1 VRSIALAL
9 AGALLLGLAA
19 PPKHA
24 PKPTPTRL
32 GIAINGERLAI
43 DPPPR
48 MVKGHLLVPVRR
60 IIEALGL
67 DLAQDGKRIV
77 THVGYKTVTLQL
89 GSRIADVDGDDTMLE
104 TAPVEIKGVL
114 YAPLRFFTDVL
125 DAQSSFDRKANV
137 VTIVAQ
143 LVGRSG
149 NGISRT
155 AKRVEQVGTITAVDV
170 DSDPP
175 TITLSYNASIRTTAI
190 APNATILLE
199 DVNANV
205 TVPGELT
212 DLRPGDYAHLFGG
225 SLAQADRVVD
235 QFGSRVGTVA
245 AVANGEMVL
254 DDGHIIVP
262 GRNTRVSINGTTAS
276 MDDLHPGDSVAVR
289 YNVASNEVREVLA
302 GRAVVDTGAPSPIA
316 SVSSNATRPLRA
328 GDNLTVTLQGT
339 PGGGAQFDVGPYVLG
354 LAMSERSPGT
364 YVGTY
369 RIPNGANF
377 ANVPI
382 VGHLRAGG
390 ADNVKQAPQSISAS
404 SSPPGIGDFAPD
416 EGATVNSSR
425 PSIYAT
431 FVSDAVAVNPSSVHI
446 IVDGHDITPSAIRT
460 PRFVHYVPSVAYP
473 DGVVHVTVRVADLA
487 GNVTSKSW
495 SFTIHAR

>member
-1 VRSIALAL
+1 VKSVGLVL
-9 AGALLLGLAA
+9 AGALLLLGVVG
-19 PPKHA
+19 
-24 PKPTPTRL
+24 KP
-32 GIAINGERLAI
+32 GIVINGERLAI

-48 MVKGHLLVPVRR
+48 MVRGHLLVPVRR
-60 IIEALGL
+60 IIDALGL
-67 DLAQDGKRIV
+67 DFAQDGKRVV

-104 TAPVEIKGVL
+104 MAPVEIKNVL

-125 DAQSSFDRKANV
+125 DAQSSFDRKTNV

-175 TITLSYNASIRTTAI
+175 TVTLSYNASIRTTPI
-190 APNATILLE
+190 ARNATILLE

-212 DLRPGDYAHLFGG
+212 DVRPGDYAHLFGG

-245 AVANGEMVL
+245 AVAGGQMVL
-254 DDGHIIVP
+254 DDGHVIVP
-262 GRNTRVSINGTTAS
+262 GRNTRVSINGTIAT
-276 MDDLHPGDSVAVR
+276 MDDLRAGDSVAVR

-302 GRAVVDTGAPSPIA
+302 GRVTPDTGTPSAIA
-316 SVSSNATRPLRA
+316 SVASSATKPLRA
-328 GDNLTVTLQGT
+328 GDDLAVTLHGT

-364 YVGTY
+364 YTGTY

-390 ADNVKQAPQSISAS
+390 VDSTKQAPQSVSAS
-404 SSPPGIGDFAPD
+404 SSPPGVGDFAPD

-425 PSIYAT
+425 PSIFAT
-431 FVSDAVAVNPSSVHI
+431 FVSDAVAVNPSSVRI
-446 IVDGHDITPSAIRT
+446 IVDGHDITASSVRT
-460 PRFVHYVPSVAYP
+460 PGFVHYVPAVPYP
-473 DGVVHVTVRVADLA
+473 DGVVRVTVRVADLA

-495 SFTIHAR
+495 SFTIRSH